1 MPTEPV
7 LDGQRPTRADYE
19 AATRERWISA
29 GAEITTML
37 LQGADEEDV
46 LEHIVNVAM
55 EIGSADTAA
64 LILPGLQGEL
74 TAEIVHGNGAGNLL
88 GLVMPREGM
97 SWNALRTGEGHLV
110 DSLAA
115 KPDLHTEALRAYGP
129 ALYAPMGTAEQ
140 PVGVLLLMRSVG
152 GHVFD
157 AADLRRAQ
165 SFAKQAALALVLAD
179 ARQAQAQARLV
190 EERERIARDL
200 HDLAIQQLFATGMQL
215 EVVRRRAGR
224 GLDKAG
230 LIAIVDEALTS
241 VDSSV
246 REIRSVVRSLRDP
259 DAASGVVE
267 RLRRESSLART
278 GLGFAPSLLITLDG
292 RSVGDDAEDEE
303 LFDSVIVGALADDVV
318 AVVREGLANAARHAQ
333 ASSVSARISLSTQGG
348 GVTVEVEDD
357 GIGLGNV
364 SGRKSGTWNLA
375 ARARQHAGESVVRDA
390 PSGHG
395 TLLHWHAPV
404 TLDPAQGAPSPRP

>member
-1 MPTEPV
+1 MSTPSTDDATMPDT
-7 LDGQRPTRADYE
+7 DYE

-37 LQGADEEDV
+37 LSGADEEDV
-46 LEHIVNVAM
+46 LEHIVEVAM
-55 EIGSADTAA
+55 DVGSADAAA
-64 LILPGLQGEL
+64 LILPGLAGEL
-74 TAEIVHGNGAGNLL
+74 TAEIVQGTGISPLL
-88 GLVMPREGM
+88 GMVMPRHGM
-97 SWNALRTGEGHLV
+97 SWTALTSGEGRLV
-110 DSLAA
+110 KSLAD
-115 KPDLHTEALRAYGP
+115 KPDLVTEPLRAYGP

-140 PVGVLLLMRSVG
+140 PVGVLLLLRAVG
-152 GHVFD
+152 SHEFD
-157 AADLRRAQ
+157 DADLRRAQ
-165 SFAKQAALALVLAD
+165 SFAKQAALALVLQD
-179 ARQAQAQARLV
+179 ARQAQAQAQLV

-230 LIAIVDEALTS
+230 LIAIIDEALTS

-246 REIRSVVRSLRDP
+246 KEIRTVVRSLRDP

-278 GLGFAPSLLITLDG
+278 GLGFAPSLIITLDD
-292 RSVGDDAEDEE
+292 RSVGDSAEDEE
-303 LFDSVIVGALADDVV
+303 FFDSVIVGSLADDVV

-333 ASSVSARISLSTQGG
+333 ASSVSARIELRTTGEG
-348 GVTVEVEDD
+348 ITVEVEDD
-357 GIGLGNV
+357 GIGLGNA

-375 ARARQHAGESVVRDA
+375 ARARQHSGESVIKDS
-390 PSGHG
+390 PSGRG

-404 TLDPAQGAPSPRP
+404 HPADARH

>member
-1 MPTEPV
+1 MSDISTEP
-7 LDGQRPTRADYE
+7 QPETDYE

-37 LQGADEEDV
+37 LSGADEEDV
-46 LEHIVNVAM
+46 LEHIVEVAM
-55 EIGSADTAA
+55 EIGSADAAA
-64 LILPGLQGEL
+64 LILPGLAGEL
-74 TAEIVHGNGAGNLL
+74 TAEIVHGQSLEGLL
-88 GLVMPREGM
+88 GLVMPRDGM
-97 SWNALRTGEGHLV
+97 SWTALTSGEGRIV
-110 DSLAA
+110 KSLAD
-115 KPDLHTEALRAYGP
+115 KPDLRTEPLRAFGP

-140 PVGVLLLMRSVG
+140 PVGVLLLLRKVG
-152 GHVFD
+152 AHHFD
-157 AADLRRAQ
+157 DADLRRAQ
-165 SFAKQAALALVLAD
+165 SFAKQAALALVLTD

-230 LIAIVDEALTS
+230 LIAIIDEALTS

-246 REIRSVVRSLRDP
+246 REIRTVVRSLRDP
-259 DAASGVVE
+259 DAASGAVE

-292 RSVGDDAEDEE
+292 RSVGDLAEDEE
-303 LFDSVIVGALADDVV
+303 YFDSVILGSLADDVV

-333 ASSVSARISLSTQGG
+333 ASSVSARIALSTTGE

-357 GIGLGNV
+357 GVGLSGA

-375 ARARQHAGESVVRDA
+375 ARARQHNGESVIRDA
-390 PSGHG
+390 PSGRG
-395 TLLHWHAPV
+395 TLLHWHAP
-404 TLDPAQGAPSPRP
+404 LSL